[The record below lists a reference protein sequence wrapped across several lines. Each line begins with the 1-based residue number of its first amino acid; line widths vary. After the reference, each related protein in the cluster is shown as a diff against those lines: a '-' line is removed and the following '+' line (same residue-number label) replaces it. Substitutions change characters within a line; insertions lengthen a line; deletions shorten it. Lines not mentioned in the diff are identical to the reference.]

1 MLQNIILGVTGSI
14 AAYKAAEIIRE
25 LVKQDLEVFPVM
37 TKAATHFITPLT
49 LSTLAGNK
57 VYLDQFPP
65 QIDFKIE
72 HISLAKRADLILI
85 APASANIIGKIANG
99 ICDDLLTTVVMAG
112 NAPLLIAPAMNEAMY
127 RNVNFRRNM
136 DRLKEQGV
144 RFIEP
149 EEGDLACG
157 GKGRGR
163 LANVGI
169 IIEAV
174 KDLLGQK
181 EILKGKK
188 LLITAGPTYEPI
200 DPVRYLGNYSS
211 ARMGFALAG
220 TALLFGAEV
229 TLVSG
234 PTGLMPPEGVRY
246 IPIKTAK
253 QMQKEVDRFFKEV
266 DVFISAAAVS
276 DFRPKGVALE
286 KIKKEKAKLT
296 LELVRN
302 PDILAS
308 LGKRK
313 EGKTLVGFA
322 AETSSLVENAR
333 GKLLKK
339 NLDLVCANPVPA
351 SFGEGEA
358 VVTLITREE
367 AIKLPRLSKERIAEE
382 ILKKVAQMFVFKMK
396 GLG

>member
-14 AAYKAAEIIRE
+14 AAYKAAEIMRE
-25 LVKQDLEVFPVM
+25 LVKLKLAVHPVM

-57 VYLDQFPP
+57 VYLDLFEP
-65 QIDFKIE
+65 QIEFKVE

-99 ICDDLLTTVVMAG
+99 ICDDLLTTVVMASS
-112 NAPLLIAPAMNEAMY
+112 APLLIAPAMNEAMY
-127 RNVNFRRNM
+127 ENVNFRRNM
-136 DRLKEQGV
+136 NRLKEQGV

-163 LANVGI
+163 LAKVGT
-169 IIEAV
+169 IIEAA
-174 KDLLGQK
+174 KDFLGEK
-181 EILKGKK
+181 KILKGKK

-211 ARMGFALAG
+211 ARMGFALAR

-229 TLVSG
+229 ILVSG
-234 PTGLMPPEGVRY
+234 PTTLRPPEGVRY
-246 IPIKTAK
+246 IPVKTAE
-253 QMQKEVDRFFKEV
+253 QMQKEVDGFFKEIDGV
-266 DVFISAAAVS
+266 ISAAAVS

-286 KIKKEKAKLT
+286 KIKKEEAKLT

-313 EGKTLVGFA
+313 GEKILVGFA
-322 AETSSLVENAR
+322 AETSSLIENAR
-333 GKLLKK
+333 EKLLKK
-339 NLDLVCANPVPA
+339 NLDLICANPVPA
-351 SFGEGEA
+351 SFGEKEA

-367 AIKLPRLSKERIAEE
+367 AIELPRLSKERIAGE
-382 ILKKVAQMFVFKMK
+382 ILKKVAQIF
-396 GLG
+396 GNDLP

>member
-1 MLQNIILGVTGSI
+1 MNKDKNIILGVTGSI
-14 AAYKAAEIIRE
+14 AAYKAAGIIRE
-25 LVKQDLEVFPVM
+25 LVKQGLVVSPVM

-49 LSTLAGNK
+49 LSTLAGHK
-57 VYLDQFPP
+57 AHLDQFPS
-65 QIDFKIE
+65 QIDFKVE

-99 ICDDLLTTVVMAG
+99 ICDDLLTTVVMAS

-157 GKGRGR
+157 EKGRGR
-163 LANVGI
+163 LAKVSV
-169 IIEAV
+169 IIEAA

-234 PTGLMPPEGVRY
+234 PTRLRPPEGVKY
-246 IPIKTAK
+246 ISVQTAK

-286 KIKKEKAKLT
+286 KIKKEGAKLT

-313 EGKTLVGFA
+313 GEKILVGFA
-322 AETSSLVENAR
+322 AETSSLIERAKE
-333 GKLLKK
+333 KLLKK
-339 NLDLVCANPVPA
+339 NLDLICANQVPA
-351 SFGEGEA
+351 SFGEGEVRA
-358 VVTLITREE
+358 TLITREE
-367 AIKLPRLSKERIAEE
+367 IVNLPELSKERIAGE
-382 ILKKVAQMFVFKMK
+382 ILKKVARIF
-396 GLG
+396 GSTLL